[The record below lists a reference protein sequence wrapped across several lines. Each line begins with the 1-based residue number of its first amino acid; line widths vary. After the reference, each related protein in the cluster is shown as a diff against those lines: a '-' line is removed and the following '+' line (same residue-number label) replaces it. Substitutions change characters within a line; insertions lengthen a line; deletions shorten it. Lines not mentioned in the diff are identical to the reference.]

1 MASEK
6 FDASR
11 DDDRTPVK
19 SASQDDMLTLMPS
32 GRWAAADRAAMNS
45 KSKESA
51 KQGSCTPGGDISW
64 P

>member
-11 DDDRTPVK
+11 DDDRK

-51 KQGSCTPGGDISW
+51 KHGSCTPGGDISW